1 MFMDAFITFPIVSF
15 HQALRSQKAA
25 LKGVYIKCIK
35 SYILKRY
42 SAIENYKRLFSDV
55 KRKIETAIN
64 K

>member
-42 SAIENYKRLFSDV
+42 SAMENYKRLFRDV
-55 KRKIETAIN
+55 K
-64 K
+64 